1 MINNIHKSNGFSL
14 IEITVAMGLMGAFVM
29 GFLKLSDKIVDSE
42 KRMMDLMEMNDVI
55 TRVRYIMNDAMACNN
70 TFRVNRINDKYIF
83 SKDILQIRDRKKRVV
98 LETGKKI
105 GRIMVSSMRASIDT
119 IDDDHIME
127 EPLMSA
133 IIVELKGR
141 SKLTQRKIFK
151 ISIPLMLNPISKT
164 ETEFIGCDSI
174 VGGVAAEMVNQTMM
188 RMCKTLNVPYNDIE
202 GTCDMS
208 GGNAVGGQAG
218 IIDPAMIQ
226 KIMEMMQK

>member
-1 MINNIHKSNGFSL
+1 
-14 IEITVAMGLMGAFVM
+14 
-29 GFLKLSDKIVDSE
+29 
-42 KRMMDLMEMNDVI
+42 
-55 TRVRYIMNDAMACNN
+55 
-70 TFRVNRINDKYIF
+70 
-83 SKDILQIRDRKKRVV
+83 V